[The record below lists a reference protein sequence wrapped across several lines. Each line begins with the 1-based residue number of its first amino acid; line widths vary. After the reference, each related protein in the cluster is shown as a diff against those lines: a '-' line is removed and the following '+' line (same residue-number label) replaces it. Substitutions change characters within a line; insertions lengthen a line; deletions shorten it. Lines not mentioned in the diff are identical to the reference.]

1 MNKFSYCIEPK
12 SIGRFVGIDH
22 EIPMTFFNSCTPAVT
37 EDVYAWRWHFLD
49 IFIFWYQSRS
59 EILGNLFNN
68 FSFNLAIFSSNEG
81 KETILNELTQILKSS
96 WKIKIP
102 DLLEAKHRESPRKY
116 CARDWVFFVCLKKFR
131 VDQNKS
137 ARFWF
142 CPTVLQASFRSE

>member
-37 EDVYAWRWHFLD
+37 VKTWHFLD
-49 IFIFWYQSRS
+49 IFIFWYSIESRS

-81 KETILNELTQILKSS
+81 KEIILNELTQILKSS

-102 DLLEAKHRESPRKY
+102 DLPKETVKLKSKKLIYWMFIVSRFPSLS
-116 CARDWVFFVCLKKFR
+116 WVQACSQV
-131 VDQNKS
+131 S
-137 ARFWF
+137 AQLLGSRAWK
-142 CPTVLQASFRSE
+142 RNY